1 MMFKKRLEQALAL
14 LRERRA
20 RKVAENPERVDDVH
34 LEKGDKK
41 AMLIAA
47 FLVFIPAA
55 ILVLGI
61 MVLVGWLLFFR

>member
-1 MMFKKRLEQALAL
+1 MMFRKRLQQALDL

-20 RKVAENPERVDDVH
+20 RKDAENPEQVAEIQ

-41 AMLIAA
+41 AMLISA

-55 ILVLGI
+55 ILVIGI
-61 MVLVGWLLFFR
+61 MVLVGWLFFFR

>member
-1 MMFKKRLEQALAL
+1 MMFGKRLKQALDL

-20 RKVAENPERVDDVH
+20 RKDAENPEQVEDIQ

-61 MVLVGWLLFFR
+61 MVLVGWLFFFR